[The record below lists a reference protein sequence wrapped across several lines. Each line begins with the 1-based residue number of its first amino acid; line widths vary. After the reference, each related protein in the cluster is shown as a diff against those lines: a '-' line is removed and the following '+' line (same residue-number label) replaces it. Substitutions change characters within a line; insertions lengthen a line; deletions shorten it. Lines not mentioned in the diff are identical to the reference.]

1 MHSLLV
7 VGIEAMAVDS
17 PAQDAPAAL
26 KHKAAARAGEISH
39 SKPTCPLI
47 SFISKQRTHDHHR
60 DSNFNNNTTISA
72 GNNYIVNGLIAALE
86 ARMTTGPIQS
96 GIRRNLLLPPM
107 HPWGVSL
114 DVEGAAD

>member
-1 MHSLLV
+1 MHSLLL
-7 VGIEAMAVDS
+7 VGIEAVAVDF

-39 SKPTCPLI
+39 NNLTRPPITFNSN
-47 SFISKQRTHDHHR
+47 HGHH
-60 DSNFNNNTTISA
+60 SNSNSSNSTIVSADNNC
-72 GNNYIVNGLIAALE
+72 IVNGLIAELG
-86 ARMTTGPIQS
+86 ARLTTGPMQS

-114 DVEGAAD
+114 DVEDAAD